1 MLSVVIA
8 TQDSERALVP
18 TLSALVAG
26 AIAGMVREVIVADAG
41 SRDDTPAIADAAG
54 CRLLTSDEGRGAR
67 LKAAADVARGSWLL
81 FLEPGAV
88 PEPTWIDEIRHFVDE
103 TELAGEANAAVFRA
117 APVIFPPLLLD
128 VLAWLRAALG
138 AAPNPGPGLLIAK
151 AHYQAL
157 GGHRDVDD
165 AERELIRRLGRRL
178 ARLRT
183 SAVACK

>member
-1 MLSVVIA
+1 MLSIVIA
-8 TQDSERALVP
+8 TQDSERTLVP

-54 CRLLTSDEGRGAR
+54 CRVLTSDQGRGAR

-88 PEPTWIDEIRHFVDE
+88 PEPTWVDEIRQFVDE
-103 TELAGEANAAVFRA
+103 TELAGRADAAVFRA
-117 APVIFPPLLLD
+117 APVTFPPMLLD
-128 VLAWLRAALG
+128 VLAWLRAAFG
-138 AAPNPGPGLLIAK
+138 ATPNPGPGLLIAQ
-151 AHYQAL
+151 AHYRAL

-165 AERELIRRLGRRL
+165 AEREFIRRLGRRL
-178 ARLRT
+178 VRLRA
-183 SAVACK
+183 SARACK